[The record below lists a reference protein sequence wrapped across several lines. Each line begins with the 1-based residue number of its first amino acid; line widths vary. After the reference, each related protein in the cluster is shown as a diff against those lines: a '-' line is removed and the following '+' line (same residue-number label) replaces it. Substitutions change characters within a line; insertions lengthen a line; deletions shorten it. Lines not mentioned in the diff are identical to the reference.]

1 MLEAALGYARRS
13 MPIFPCNPDKTPAT
27 PNGFYAATTDE
38 GKIRAWWAEQP
49 YELIGLRT
57 GRASGI
63 FVLDVDNG
71 EEGRAA
77 LAKLER
83 EHGALP
89 ETHTVRTS
97 GNQSKDKGPGE
108 HRYFRYP
115 GIKVKSSVSE
125 IGTNLDVRGDGGY
138 AIVPPS
144 PGYQVATGNLAKL
157 AEAPEW
163 LVEMVRD
170 DRTVPA
176 RDLGEVIP
184 ESRRNASLTSLAGS
198 MRLRGASTTA
208 ILAALS
214 EENRT
219 KCKPPL
225 LWREVVSI
233 AKSVGRYPPG
243 SLPTTDLGN
252 AERLVGRHGHDLVHV
267 YGLGWHVWT
276 SQLWER
282 DEIGQVERRA
292 KETVRSIY
300 EEAAHVAQDEK
311 RKTLAKW
318 AKQSESVSRLG
329 AMIAL
334 ARSEPGIPLKAD
346 QLDADLWLLNV
357 QNGTLDLRTGD
368 PRPHD
373 RSDLITKLAPV
384 AYDPDAETPAW
395 ENFLGRILPNAA
407 VRKFLQRYAGHSLTA
422 DVSEQILLFLYG
434 TGANGKSNLL
444 NTLLEMMGTYAQQA
458 APELLTIKRGAH
470 PTELA
475 DLQGARFVA
484 SVEVEE
490 GMRLAESLVKQ
501 MTGGDRIKA
510 RYMRQDFFEFDP
522 THKIWLA
529 ANHKPVVRGT
539 DHAIWRRIKL
549 VPFEVTIPEPERDPN
564 LPEKL
569 RAELPGILAW
579 AVRGC
584 LDWQREGLDEPEEI
598 RAATEEYREDMD
610 PLQEFFE
617 EWCLFRE
624 DYWTA
629 SADIRGAYQDWAQK
643 AGERPLD
650 WHMVAARLK
659 ERGCREKRRHQGRG
673 WQWIELYNPIPDD
686 SGIPEEPLATPD
698 F

>member
-1 MLEAALGYARRS
+1 MPRSNDSTTPPLVQDALLDDSGKLGIVRATFEGFEKSSFEDLISGYSSLRVLTYSSSVPIINRAAEKMDNLEVV
-13 MPIFPCNPDKTPAT
+13 F
-27 PNGFYAATTDE
+27 
-38 GKIRAWWAEQP
+38 
-49 YELIGLRT
+49 
-57 GRASGI
+57 GRADILGEMGSYLYYQELLIKDLISATRGKDHIKAKIDSGAI
-63 FVLDVDNG
+63 KLFVVQEIISHEKLFLL
-71 EEGRAA
+71 EGDAGTRVITGSANFSDRA
-77 LAKLER
+77 L
-83 EHGALP
+83 
-89 ETHTVRTS
+89 
-97 GNQSKDKGPGE
+97 
-108 HRYFRYP
+108 
-115 GIKVKSSVSE
+115 
-125 IGTNLDVRGDGGY
+125 
-138 AIVPPS
+138 
-144 PGYQVATGNLAKL
+144 
-157 AEAPEW
+157 
-163 LVEMVRD
+163 
-170 DRTVPA
+170 PA

-184 ESRRNASLTSLAGS
+184 ESRRNVSLTSLAGS

-214 EENRT
+214 EENRI

-282 DEIGQVERRA
+282 DETGQVERRA

-346 QLDADLWLLNV
+346 QLDADPWLLNV
-357 QNGTLDLRTGD
+357 QNGSLDLRTGD
-368 PRPHD
+368 LRPHD

-384 AYDPDAETPAW
+384 AYDRDAEAPAW
-395 ENFLGRILPNAA
+395 ESFLGRILPNAA
-407 VRKFLQRYAGHSLTA
+407 VRKFLQRYAGYSLTG

-434 TGANGKSNLL
+434 TGANGKSTLL
-444 NTLLEMMGTYAQQA
+444 NTLLEMMGNYAQQA

-484 SVEVEE
+484 SIEVEE
-490 GMRLAESLVKQ
+490 GKRLAESLVKQ

-510 RYMRQDFFEFDP
+510 RFMRRDFFEFDP

-624 DYWTA
+624 DHWTT
-629 SADIRGAYQDWAQK
+629 SADIRGAYQGWAQK

-673 WQWIELYNPIPDD
+673 WQGIELYTPIPDD
-686 SGIPEEPLATPD
+686 SDDPDEPFVTPG